1 MFNTLLPWKFFHA
14 FLLSADFFFQNELFR
29 KILSGIPSECQTD
42 WIQFRPDIFSGLIWV
57 QFVCKG
63 YEQTTQVD
71 KEFKN
76 KLLKMQLIVLSLP
89 QSHEMYRI

>member
-1 MFNTLLPWKFFHA
+1 MLFCRLLN
-14 FLLSADFFFQNELFR
+14 FFQIHLFR

-42 WIQFRPDIFSGLIWV
+42 WIKIRRDILLGLIWV
-57 QFVCKG
+57 QSVCKG
-63 YEQTTQVD
+63 YEQSQQTTLVD

-76 KLLKMQLIVLSLP
+76 KLLKMQVIVLSLLS